1 MMASRDSSLDEL
13 LSVSWDKAL
22 ANDLAAELERFSGK
36 KRTTVAEIRRFL
48 AIKADG
54 DLLDR
59 LRKAR
64 TGRSSFAALRS
75 VAIEM
80 RQYAVERP
88 AFRAAAVRVPVTDR
102 AEWLS
107 ADNQIRNFMT
117 GLFAECG
124 VHATDAE
131 DASRMLK
138 SLVHGFVLHQI
149 IGSFSQVYS
158 YEQSFERAVDVFI
171 AGVQAVLTCRV
182 ETVQNRETLP
192 QASDP

>member
-1 MMASRDSSLDEL
+1 MMGSRDSSLDEL

-22 ANDLAAELERFSGK
+22 ANDLAAELERFSGE
-36 KRTTVAEIRRFL
+36 KRTTVAEVRRFL
-48 AIKADG
+48 AIKAHG

-64 TGRSSFAALRS
+64 TGKSSFAALRS

-88 AFRAAAVRVPVTDR
+88 AFWAAAVRTPVTDC
-102 AEWLS
+102 AEWRS
-107 ADNQIRNFMT
+107 ADNKIQDFMT

-124 VHATDAE
+124 VPARDAD

-138 SLVHGFVLHQI
+138 SLVRGFVLHQI
-149 IGSFSQVYS
+149 MGSFSHVYS
-158 YEQSFERAVDVFI
+158 YEQSYEKAIDVFI
-171 AGVQAVLTCRV
+171 AGVQAVMTCRG
-182 ETVQNRETLP
+182 ESVQDYELDISFNEG
-192 QASDP
+192 